1 MLFLQC
7 YIHAA
12 PLTYK
17 PILRHIVCVRVRG
30 RVCACALIGDN
41 GELSIVLFISILIYV
56 SFHLR
61 CTKQSS
67 SYLQCK
73 PLKSAYRLQ
82 GSTIRMLFCQAN
94 TLHFD
99 LPCKHFVWH
108 HQKCIVDN
116 SLSHTNGCTWLINV
130 NTGFKLSLTDPGST
144 GHSYCWALQS
154 NDYWNLTHTVL
165 LERAL

>member
-1 MLFLQC
+1 MLFLLC

-17 PILRHIVCVRVRG
+17 PILRHIVCVCVRG
-30 RVCACALIGDN
+30 CVRACVRACALIGDN

-67 SYLQCK
+67 SYIQCK
-73 PLKSAYRLQ
+73 PLKNAYRLQ

-116 SLSHTNGCTWLINV
+116 SLSHTNGCMWLINV
-130 NTGFKLSLTDPGST
+130 KCSVKTQQ
-144 GHSYCWALQS
+144 W
-154 NDYWNLTHTVL
+154 
-165 LERAL
+165 LEHWL